1 MATQDDLGGRM
12 ITGDPAG
19 ERIALTLEVID
30 GAGDPLTDAMVEIW
44 QAGPDGTY
52 GPTDG
57 FTHWGRQPADAQTG
71 QMMFET
77 LMPGAP
83 AGQVPHILVWVA
95 AHRHQHAFNPV
106 RRGFSASCNNLTD
119 PIFVLAGDRCLARLL
134 LRRPLTAF
142 TMKFIF
148 RGRKKRCFSMSD
160 IAGKPCILC
169 CAVTG
174 SAYRANRPIRR
185 CRSQFPSKR

>member
-1 MATQDDLGGRM
+1 MPTQDDLGGRM

-71 QMMFET
+71 QLMFET
-77 LMPGAP
+77 LLPGA
-83 AGQVPHILVWVA
+83 AGRTSTAYIGVGRSARGISCIA
-95 AHRHQHAFNPV
+95 SGHAYL
-106 RRGFSASCNNLTD
+106 FSTS
-119 PIFVLAGDRCLARLL
+119 
-134 LRRPLTAF
+134 
-142 TMKFIF
+142 
-148 RGRKKRCFSMSD
+148 
-160 IAGKPCILC
+160 
-169 CAVTG
+169 
-174 SAYRANRPIRR
+174 
-185 CRSQFPSKR
+185 